1 MKRKLGMAGV
11 IIALLILSLTANAQ
25 APSTIVGDGFL
36 AGVTSGVYPLASY
49 GYYIFVP
56 ADSGTSYQVIGIYNV
71 TNSSGSYSYT
81 PTSSSTATINAND
94 SVLGPLVFSANFLSA
109 SSGSY
114 YETATSYPSANQSGS
129 FGFSSVNAP
138 SSIAGKTFTCSI
150 VSGASPFYTSG
161 SYTITIAS
169 SGNTYTVSTGQSGT
183 YSYSTLNRSTG
194 MLQLNDSVTGTTT
207 AYFGFSSGT
216 GGGFAIKNTTGG
228 YQVGNFVLSTT
239 TLSPSS
245 ITGDGFLVGVSS
257 GAYPLASYG
266 YFLFIPANSGNSYQ
280 VIGIYNVY
288 NSSGSYSYT
297 PTSSSAATINAT
309 DSVGGPLVL
318 SASFS
323 SASSGSFYETATSY
337 PGSYQSGSFGFS
349 SVNAPNSLVGRSF
362 NCSIV
367 TGASPFYSS
376 GSYTI
381 SFASSGNTYTAS
393 TGQSGTYSYST
404 LNRST
409 GMLQLN
415 DSVTG
420 ATTAYFGFSSG
431 TGGGF
436 AIKNATGFQVGN
448 FVLLDTTLPTVS
460 ITSPTIGQ
468 IWSNSVFT
476 VSGQASDNVQVSA
489 VYYQIPGQ
497 GWNLATSGNNWA
509 NWTGNITLTP
519 GTNIIQAYSVDS
531 SGNQSAISSQNM
543 YYLLQAPIQVQ
554 TNGFGTISPNY
565 NGQMLEIG
573 KSFSMTAT
581 PGSGCKFTNWT
592 GSLVTS
598 AATLNFTMASNLTF
612 TANFIDT
619 NKPTFSITNLVAGQ
633 RVSNAMFTVKGTAA
647 DNWQMSNVVYQLNG
661 GAWSNAVSLNN
672 WMNWSADLA
681 LMPGTNTILAYAAD
695 SSGNTSATNTLNFQ
709 FVVTNQLQLF
719 TTGLGTI
726 LPNYNNAWLEVGRNY
741 SITSA
746 PAAGFKFTNWTSSQG
761 WVSNAATL
769 TFMMASNLTLTA
781 NFIDTNKPTL
791 TITTP
796 TASQFWSNSV
806 FTAAGTANDNYQMSN
821 VWYQLNGAGWNLS
834 TTTNGWTNW
843 TANLNLQ
850 ASNNVLQAYA
860 ADTAGNLST
869 TSSVSFTYIVSDTLR
884 VQTTGLGSLSPNYS
898 NAVLQIGKSY
908 NMTATAGTGFKFTNW
923 ILSTNWVGNIVS
935 NNSTLNFVMQSNLTL
950 QANFVDTNRPALS
963 IAAPTT
969 GQRWSNLV
977 FTASGTATDN
987 WQVASVQVQL
997 NGGIWTNA
1005 TGTTNW
1011 SAPLTLTPGTNTLA
1025 AYATDAT
1032 GNNSPTN
1039 SVSFQ
1044 YVVTNLLSVQATG
1057 LGTISPNYNNSWLE
1071 IGRNYSMTAT
1081 PASGFVVTN
1090 WTISTNWLGGRIT
1103 NNATVQFMM
1112 VSNLTLQVNFADV
1125 TKPTLTITA
1134 PTAGQKMT
1142 NALATFVGTASDNWK
1157 VAGVWYQLNS
1167 NTWNL
1172 VTATT
1177 NNYTNW
1183 TQTLPLIIG
1192 TNTLKAYAL
1201 DLGGNFST
1209 TNILSVISSNTF
1221 MLQLAFTNSL
1231 PMTTNGLVFNLQL
1244 STGLNG
1250 HIQVS
1255 TNLTSWATLTNFVGS
1270 NSPIIFR
1277 DSGATNSVQRFYRAV
1292 IP

>member
-1 MKRKLGMAGV
+1 M
-11 IIALLILSLTANAQ
+11 
-25 APSTIVGDGFL
+25 
-36 AGVTSGVYPLASY
+36 
-49 GYYIFVP
+49 
-56 ADSGTSYQVIGIYNV
+56 
-71 TNSSGSYSYT
+71 
-81 PTSSSTATINAND
+81 
-94 SVLGPLVFSANFLSA
+94 
-109 SSGSY
+109 
-114 YETATSYPSANQSGS
+114 
-129 FGFSSVNAP
+129 
-138 SSIAGKTFTCSI
+138 
-150 VSGASPFYTSG
+150 
-161 SYTITIAS
+161 
-169 SGNTYTVSTGQSGT
+169 
-183 YSYSTLNRSTG
+183 
-194 MLQLNDSVTGTTT
+194 NDSVTGTTT

-216 GGGFAIKNTTGG
+216 GGGFAIKNATGG
-228 YQVGNFVLSTT
+228 YQVGNFALSTT

-266 YFLFIPANSGNSYQ
+266 YFLFVPANSGNSYQ

-288 NSSGSYSYT
+288 NSSGSYTYT

-318 SASFS
+318 SATFS

-367 TGASPFYSS
+367 SGASPFYSS

-409 GMLQLN
+409 GMLQMN

-420 ATTAYFGFSSG
+420 TTTAYFGFSSG

-460 ITSPTIGQ
+460 ITSPTSGQ
-468 IWSNSVFT
+468 IWSNAVFT

-489 VYYQIPGQ
+489 VYYQILGQ
-497 GWNLATSGNNWA
+497 GWNLATTGNGWVNWS
-509 NWTGNITLTP
+509 GNITLTQ
-519 GTNIIQAYSVDS
+519 GTNIIQAYSVDL
-531 SGNQSAISSQNM
+531 SGNQSAVSSQNM

-565 NGQMLEIG
+565 NGQMLEVG
-573 KSFSMTAT
+573 KTYSMTAS
-581 PGSGCKFTNWT
+581 PGSGCIFTNWT

-633 RVSNAMFTVKGTAA
+633 RVSNAVFTVKGTAS
-647 DNWQMSNVVYQLNG
+647 DNWQMGNIVYKLNG
-661 GAWSNAVSLNN
+661 GAWSNAVTLNN
-672 WMNWSADLA
+672 WMNWSADLV
-681 LMPGTNTILAYAAD
+681 LIPGTNTILAYASD
-695 SSGNTSATNTLNFQ
+695 SSGNTSATNTLSFQ

-719 TTGLGTI
+719 TTGLGTVS
-726 LPNYNNAWLEVGRNY
+726 PNYSNAWLEVGRNY

-761 WVSNAATL
+761 WVSNSAAL
-769 TFMMASNLTLTA
+769 IFMMASNLTLTA
-781 NFIDTNKPTL
+781 NFVDTNKPTL

-796 TASQFWSNSV
+796 TASQFWSNAV
-806 FTAAGTANDNYQMSN
+806 FTAGGTANDNYQMSN

-860 ADTAGNLST
+860 ADAAGNLST

-884 VQTTGLGSLSPNYS
+884 VQTTGLGTLSPNYS
-898 NAVLQIGKSY
+898 NAFLQIGKSY
-908 NMTATAGTGFKFTNW
+908 NMTATAGTGFIFTNW
-923 ILSTNWVGNIVS
+923 ILSTNWVGNIAS
-935 NNSTLNFVMQSNLTL
+935 NNASLNFVMQSNLTI
-950 QANFVDTNRPALS
+950 QANFIDTNKPTLS
-963 IAAPTT
+963 ITNLTA
-969 GQRWSNLV
+969 GQQWSNLV
-977 FTASGTATDN
+977 FTVRGTATDN
-987 WQVASVQVQL
+987 WQVASVQIQL
-997 NGGIWTNA
+997 NGGVWTNA
-1005 TGTTNW
+1005 TGTMNW
-1011 SAPLTLTPGTNTLA
+1011 SAPLILTPGTNTLA
-1025 AYATDAT
+1025 AYATDTT
-1032 GNNSPTN
+1032 GNNSLTN
-1039 SVSFQ
+1039 KVSWQ
-1044 YVVTNLLSVQATG
+1044 YVVTNLLVVQATG
-1057 LGTISPNYNNSWLE
+1057 LGTILPNYSNSWLN
-1071 IGRNYSMTAT
+1071 IGQNYSMTAT

-1090 WTISTNWLGGRIT
+1090 WTISTNWIGGSVT

-1112 VSNLTLQVNFADV
+1112 ASNLTLQVNFADV

-1192 TNTLKAYAL
+1192 TNTLKAYAV
-1201 DLGGNFST
+1201 DLGGNLST
-1209 TNILSVISSNTF
+1209 TNTLSVISSNTF

-1255 TNLTSWATLTNFVGS
+1255 TNLIDWTSLTNFVGT
-1270 NSPIIFR
+1270 NSTIMFR
-1277 DSGATNSVQRFYRAV
+1277 DPAATNSARRFYRAV